1 MKHCKIIYF
10 ENDIEKTKVFE
21 TLFIY
26 KDCMGLHNIIF
37 NNKLLYRGTE
47 AGAFGFICDNIDNY
61 K

>member
-1 MKHCKIIYF
+1 MKHCKITYF

-21 TLFIY
+21 TLSICRDY
-26 KDCMGLHNIIF
+26 MGLYHIIF
-37 NNKLLYRGTE
+37 NNKSIYIGTE